1 MPAQGTSISPPVPFL
16 ETGNRKG
23 ARIVTASTLR
33 PAEPRQATDRRWRV
47 VDLVVA
53 SVLAVACGALFLLWN
68 IASTGPINLLTP
80 VLPGLQGLAN
90 GPWLL
95 AGPLVGLVVRKPGAA
110 VYGELVAAAVE
121 LLILPTYGP
130 VVLLSGLLQGLGAEV
145 VFALVRYR
153 RFGVLVGLLA
163 GAAAGV
169 AESVL
174 DLLVYYPGAKAA
186 FVVGYSVSTIVSGA
200 AIGVVA
206 WLLVRALAAT
216 GVLDRFAA
224 GRSARRLV

>member
-1 MPAQGTSISPPVPFL
+1 M
-16 ETGNRKG
+16 
-23 ARIVTASTLR
+23 TASTLR
-33 PAEPRQATDRRWRV
+33 PPAPRQATGRRWRV

-68 IASTGPINLLTP
+68 VAATGPINLLTP

-90 GPWLL
+90 GPWLI
-95 AGPLVGLVVRKPGAA
+95 AGPLAGLVIRKPGAA
-110 VYGELVAAAVE
+110 VYAELVAAALE

-145 VFALVRYR
+145 VFALVLYR
-153 RFGVLVGLLA
+153 RFGVLVALLA
-163 GAAAGV
+163 GAGAGV

-174 DLLVYYPGAKAA
+174 DLLSYYPGSKPA
-186 FVVGYSVSTIVSGA
+186 FVVGYSMSTVVSGA
-200 AIGVVA
+200 VIGVVA

>member
-16 ETGNRKG
+16 HRPEG

-33 PAEPRQATDRRWRV
+33 PPTPQQATARRWRV

-68 IASTGPINLLTP
+68 IASVGPSNLLSP
-80 VLPGLQGLAN
+80 LLPGLQGLVN
-90 GPWLL
+90 GPWLI
-95 AGPLVGLVVRKPGAA
+95 AGPLAGLVVRKPGAA
-110 VYGELVAAAVE
+110 VYAELVAAALE

-145 VFALVRYR
+145 VLALFLYR
-153 RFGVLVGLLA
+153 RFGPLVALLA
-163 GAAAGV
+163 GAGAGV
-169 AESVL
+169 AESIL
-174 DLLVYYPGAKAA
+174 DLLVYYPRSKPA
-186 FVVGYSVSTIVSGA
+186 FVVDYSVSTIVSGA
-200 AIGVVA
+200 VIGVVA

-216 GVLDRFAA
+216 GALDRFVA
-224 GRSARRLV
+224 GRSGRRLV